1 MDEIMKIKE
10 WDDIEEELGSE
21 ISQFNQ
27 WLEKNV
33 NEKPEELTILVTG
46 IFENDYERYKNENK
60 RNT

>member
-1 MDEIMKIKE
+1 MKIKE

>member
-1 MDEIMKIKE
+1 MEEIMKIKE